1 MKLFE
6 CIIDDEINVYK
17 SLCTAKNK
25 KELLDV
31 YGGNGDFIKI
41 KDITNEYFDETSAE
55 KLRNDLIKAGWGEG
69 ETRLIVA
76 LLEEHIEKKRG

>member
-6 CIIDDEINVYK
+6 CIIDDGTDVYK
-17 SLCTAKNK
+17 SLCTAKSK

-41 KDITNEYFDETSAE
+41 KDITNEYFGETSAE
-55 KLRNDLIKAGWGEG
+55 ELRNDLKKAGWGEG

>member
-6 CIIDDEINVYK
+6 CIIDDGTDVYK
-17 SLCTAKNK
+17 SLCTAKSK
-25 KELLDV
+25 KELLNV

-41 KDITNEYFDETSAE
+41 KDITDEYFDETSADE
-55 KLRNDLIKAGWGEG
+55 LRNDLIKAGWGTG
-69 ETRLIVA
+69 ETKLIVA

>member
-6 CIIDDEINVYK
+6 CIIDDGTDVYK
-17 SLCTAKNK
+17 SLCTAKSK

-55 KLRNDLIKAGWGEG
+55 ELRNDLKKS
-69 ETRLIVA
+69 RLGRRRNKIDCCPS
-76 LLEEHIEKKRG
+76 

>member
-6 CIIDDEINVYK
+6 CIVDDGTNVYK

-25 KELLDV
+25 KELLEI
-31 YGGNGDFIKI
+31 YGGNGEFIKI
-41 KDITNEYFDETSAE
+41 TDRTNEYFNETSAE
-55 KLRNDLIKAGWGEG
+55 KRWGEG

>member
-6 CIIDDEINVYK
+6 CIIDDGTDVYK
-17 SLCTAKNK
+17 SLCTAKSK
-25 KELLDV
+25 KELLDI

-41 KDITNEYFDETSAE
+41 KDITNKYFDETSAE
-55 KLRNDLIKAGWGEG
+55 ELRNDLKKAGWGEG

>member
-6 CIIDDEINVYK
+6 CIIDDGTDVYK
-17 SLCTAKNK
+17 SLCTAKSK

-41 KDITNEYFDETSAE
+41 KDITNEHFDETSAE
-55 KLRNDLIKAGWGEG
+55 ELRNDLKKAGWGEG

>member
-6 CIIDDEINVYK
+6 CIIDDGTDVYK
-17 SLCTAKNK
+17 SLCTAKSK

-41 KDITNEYFDETSAE
+41 KDITNECFDETSAE
-55 KLRNDLIKAGWGEG
+55 ELRNDLKKAGWGEG